1 MSSVFDAK
9 GFIEEQVVAIRAAVG
24 DGRAIIACSGGV
36 DSTTAAALAS
46 RVLGDRLLAV
56 YVDTGLMRK
65 GETEQVSK
73 TLKSLRVTFKVFHAA
88 DLFFAALK
96 GVTDPEKKRS
106 IIGEKFIEVFEREAE
121 GFRAGFL
128 VQGTIA
134 PDWIESGGQ
143 LRDRIKTHHNVG
155 GLPAVMKL
163 KLVEPLRDLYKDEVR
178 QVARALVVSVSE
190 RQPFPGPAL
199 AVRCLGEVTPEA
211 VEIVRAASA
220 IVEEEIEAAAKAGAM
235 PLPWQYFAVL
245 VPLKSV
251 GVHGD
256 LRVYGRTVAVR
267 AVESV
272 DGMTASYSRVPHE
285 VLDRISVRITNEV
298 RDVNR
303 VVYDVSNKPPA
314 TIEWE

>member
-1 MSSVFDAK
+1 VFDAK
-9 GFIEEQVVAIRAAVG
+9 GFIEEQVAAIRAAVG

-36 DSTTAAALAS
+36 DSTTAAVLAS
-46 RVLGDRLLAV
+46 RALGDRLLAV

-65 GETEQVSK
+65 GETEEVAK
-73 TLKSLRVTFKVFHAA
+73 TLKSLGVKSKVVHAT
-88 DLFFAALK
+88 DLFFGALK
-96 GVTDPEKKRS
+96 RVTDPERKRA
-106 IIGEKFIEVFEREAE
+106 IIGGKFIEVFEREAE

-178 QVARALVVSVSE
+178 QVARALGVSVSE

-211 VEIVRAASA
+211 VEIVRAACA
-220 IVEEEIEAAAKAGAM
+220 IVEEEIEAAAKAGTM

-256 LRVYGRTVAVR
+256 LRVYGRTIAVR

-272 DGMTASYSRVPHE
+272 DGMTASYSRIPHE